1 MCLIDY
7 FYCMGVFMKGFL
19 YLAIDD
25 DDIGLPQYCCDS
37 LKDLSKFCKRDVRTI
52 SNYISLKRHDLENK
66 CFYIRVKLISDEE
79 EEAPEKPVNKY
90 IEHGYDNRAD
100 YLKSLAEEYDISY
113 GVVCAIA
120 KEYGPNEDFDGL
132 VATLQDMSKNI

>member
-1 MCLIDY
+1 
-7 FYCMGVFMKGFL
+7 MKGFL

-25 DDIGLPQYCCDS
+25 DDIGLPQCCCNS
-37 LKDLSKFCKRDVRTI
+37 LKELSSFSCRSIGHLKSCIARKQHDV
-52 SNYISLKRHDLENK
+52 ENK

-113 GVVCAIA
+113 GVVRAIA
-120 KEYGPNEDFDGL
+120 KQYGPNEDFDGL

>member
-19 YLAIDD
+19 YFAIDD
-25 DDIGLPQYCCDS
+25 DDLGLPQCCCDS